1 MWNILFHLPDDPMSV
16 VDETLSVRGVPNL
29 RVVDASVMPTIV
41 GGNTHAPTVAVA
53 EKAAQAIINKWKKVR
68 DKTKVFI
75 NSGAEHSKDEL

>member
-1 MWNILFHLPDDPMSV
+1 MWHILFHLPADPMSV
-16 VDETLSVRGVPNL
+16 VDETLSVRGVPKL

>member
-1 MWNILFHLPDDPMSV
+1 MSV